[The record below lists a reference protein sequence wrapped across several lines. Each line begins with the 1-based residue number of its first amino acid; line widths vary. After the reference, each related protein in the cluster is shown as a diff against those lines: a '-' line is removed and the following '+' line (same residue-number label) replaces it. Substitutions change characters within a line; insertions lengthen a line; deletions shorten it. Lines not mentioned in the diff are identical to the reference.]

1 MDRGP
6 TTVCPDRNVRRDNSL
21 RFSAQ
26 PPAALALARWGFV
39 FERLEVGRLGCRP
52 RLSAE
57 IVGRDCRP
65 RLAAEVGGRDWRP
78 PSWRLRLPAKPGGR
92 DSRRSRA
99 ALDPGPVL
107 GQRTP
112 ELSEEDSE
120 HRQEEA

>member
-39 FERLEVGRLGCRP
+39 FERLEVGLLGCRP

-57 IVGRDCRP
+57 IAGE
-65 RLAAEVGGRDWRP
+65 AG
-78 PSWRLRLPAKPGGR
+78 RLRLPAKPGGVGPR
-92 DSRRSRA
+92 PGARA
-99 ALDPGPVL
+99 ADARAERGRLRASPGGSPP
-107 GQRTP
+107 R
-112 ELSEEDSE
+112 
-120 HRQEEA
+120 RR